1 VSAGGFV
8 DRGEADAQA
17 PPVGANNR
25 SWAAAE
31 ELDGPDGKELAQTPF
46 ILFFP
51 FLFSFPFYFSF
62 LLLDFKF
69 KFEFSCRFAHMS
81 NVPNQI
87 W

>member
-46 ILFFP
+46 ILFFS
-51 FLFSFPFYFSF
+51 FSLFFSF
-62 LLLDFKF
+62 LFFLPPFGF
-69 KFEFSCRFAHMS
+69 
-81 NVPNQI
+81 QI
-87 W
+87 